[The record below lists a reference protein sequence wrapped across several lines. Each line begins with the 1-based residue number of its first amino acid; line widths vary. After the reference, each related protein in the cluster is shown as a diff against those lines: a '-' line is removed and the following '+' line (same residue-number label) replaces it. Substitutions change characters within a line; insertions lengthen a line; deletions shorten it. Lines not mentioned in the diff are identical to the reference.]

1 MKQQGRISINIQTGS
16 ADLYRRAAE
25 GSAAPDQRL
34 FHRQE
39 EASEQ
44 EVQLCGELF
53 LDPLQL
59 NSKFILNLIPT
70 IRDTQNAALV
80 HPRICQV
87 LLMCTQCHIR
97 NLAITQPA
105 QLGFY

>member
-1 MKQQGRISINIQTGS
+1 MKQPGRISINIQTSS
-16 ADLYRRAAE
+16 ADLYQYAAE
-25 GSAAPDQRL
+25 GPAAPDQSL
-34 FHRQE
+34 SQRQE

-70 IRDTQNAALV
+70 IKDTQNAALV
-80 HPRICQV
+80 HPHICYV

-97 NLAITQPA
+97 KSAIT
-105 QLGFY
+105 